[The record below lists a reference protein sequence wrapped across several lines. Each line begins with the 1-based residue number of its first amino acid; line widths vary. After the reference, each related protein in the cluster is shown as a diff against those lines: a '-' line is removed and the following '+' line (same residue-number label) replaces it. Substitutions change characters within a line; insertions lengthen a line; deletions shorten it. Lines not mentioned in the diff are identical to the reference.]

1 MYIFKSR
8 YQQVI
13 LPESICPNCTHFLSS
28 RTFLSTSCWNKL
40 NKFTRDTFPGHW
52 ICFSV
57 ETMTSFYD
65 LKAKKLTGEVVSMEE
80 YKGKVVLVEN
90 TASLWGTTIRD
101 FTQMNELCEKVKK
114 KSRVS
119 NSITWKKHIKV
130 LSVIWYLSALID
142 PTSNTRR
149 RKGNQLYFSLTIPYR
164 ADKTLHF
171 STLISLL
178 CWPSQQTRSVHL

>member
-90 TASLWGTTIRD
+90 TASLWGTTVRD

-119 NSITWKKHIKV
+119 LHEKN
-130 LSVIWYLSALID
+130 
-142 PTSNTRR
+142 TS
-149 RKGNQLYFSLTIPYR
+149 KCCPLFDI
-164 ADKTLHF
+164 
-171 STLISLL
+171 
-178 CWPSQQTRSVHL
+178 SVHLLIQRTTLAGGREISYISL

>member
-114 KSRVS
+114 RA
-119 NSITWKKHIKV
+119 
-130 LSVIWYLSALID
+130 WYQTPLHEKN
-142 PTSNTRR
+142 TS
-149 RKGNQLYFSLTIPYR
+149 KCCPLFDI
-164 ADKTLHF
+164 
-171 STLISLL
+171 
-178 CWPSQQTRSVHL
+178 SVHLLIQRPTLAGGREISYISL